1 MKDKGVSSLKAMHI
15 RVAGRVQGVWFRANT
30 QKTAQD
36 LELDGWVRNVPD
48 GSVEI
53 HVQGNESRV
62 NRLLSWCYTGPSGA
76 RVDRVDY
83 CDAEVDASLKGFA
96 VRY

>member
-36 LELDGWVRNVPD
+36 LGLEGWVRNLPD

-53 HVQGNESRV
+53 HVQGDDRSV
-62 NRLLSWCYTGPSGA
+62 NRLLSWCYQGPSGA
-76 RVDRVDY
+76 RVDKVDY
-83 CDAEVDASLKGFA
+83 SGSDVDASLKGFA